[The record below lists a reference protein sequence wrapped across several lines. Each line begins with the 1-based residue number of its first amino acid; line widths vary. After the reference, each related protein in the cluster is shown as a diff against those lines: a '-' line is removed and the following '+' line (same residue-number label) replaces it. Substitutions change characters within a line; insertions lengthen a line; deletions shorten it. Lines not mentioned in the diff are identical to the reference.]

1 MSPGRLTHT
10 QAVFLMVGVALLW
23 STAGVVSRVLESA
36 GRFEV
41 TFYRSAFTV
50 LSLMWMLPLWRAW
63 SRRQSNAVPLTDTTE
78 RSAWG
83 RALHQHW
90 GFVPESKAFWISGV
104 CWSVMFTAFMLA
116 LGFTS
121 VANVLIIMAL
131 GPLMTALLARFVLGQ
146 CLASRTWL
154 TILAAAMGIAYM
166 YGSQLWSAMANPQT
180 PVSDLLI
187 GSALALCVP
196 LAGAINWTVVQR
208 VQHKG
213 ERIDLVP
220 AVLLGAILSSLFTLP
235 LALPGSASASDIAWL
250 ALLGWLQLS
259 VPCTLS
265 VLCAQVLKAA
275 EVSLLG
281 LLEVIFG
288 IALTWAFVNEVPS
301 REVLIGGGFV
311 ISTLVLNEIFGW
323 RKRQADS
330 QHPKLG

>member
-1 MSPGRLTHT
+1 MAQVRLTHT
-10 QAVFLMVGVALLW
+10 QAVFLMVGVTILW

-63 SRRQSNAVPLTDTTE
+63 SRRQAPQAASLTPST

-83 RALHQHW
+83 ETLHRHW
-90 GFVPESKAFWISGV
+90 GFLPESRTFWLSGV

-121 VANVLIIMAL
+121 VANVLILMAL
-131 GPLMTALLARFVLGQ
+131 GPLLTALLARVVLGQ
-146 CLASRTWL
+146 RLANRTWL
-154 TILAAAMGIAYM
+154 TIVVAALGIVYM
-166 YGSQLWSAMANPQT
+166 YGSQFWSAMADPQT
-180 PVSDLLI
+180 PIGDLLI
-187 GSALALCVP
+187 GSGLALCVP
-196 LAGAINWTVVQR
+196 LAGAINWTAVQR

-220 AVLLGAILSSLFTLP
+220 AVLLGAILSTLFTLP
-235 LALPGSASASDIAWL
+235 AALPGTASASDVAWL
-250 ALLGWLQLS
+250 AMLGWLQLS

-265 VLCAQVLKAA
+265 VVCAQVLKAA

-301 REVLIGGGFV
+301 TEVLVGGGLV
-311 ISTLVLNEIFGW
+311 ILALVLNEALGW
-323 RKRQADS
+323 RERQTS
-330 QHPKLG
+330 T

>member
-1 MSPGRLTHT
+1 MAQVRLTHT
-10 QAVFLMVGVALLW
+10 QAVFLMVGVTILW

-63 SRRQSNAVPLTDTTE
+63 SRRQTPQAASLTPST

-83 RALHQHW
+83 ETLHRHW
-90 GFVPESKAFWISGV
+90 GFLPESRTFWLSGV

-121 VANVLIIMAL
+121 VANVLILMAL
-131 GPLMTALLARFVLGQ
+131 GPLLTALLARVVLGQ
-146 CLASRTWL
+146 RLANRTWL
-154 TILAAAMGIAYM
+154 TIVVAALGIVYM
-166 YGSQLWSAMANPQT
+166 YGSQFWSAMADPQT
-180 PVSDLLI
+180 PIGDLLI
-187 GSALALCVP
+187 GSGLALCVP
-196 LAGAINWTVVQR
+196 LAGAINWTAVQR

-220 AVLLGAILSSLFTLP
+220 AVLLGAILSTLFTLP
-235 LALPGSASASDIAWL
+235 AALPGTASASDVAWL
-250 ALLGWLQLS
+250 AMLGWLQLS

-265 VLCAQVLKAA
+265 VVCAQVLKAA

-301 REVLIGGGFV
+301 TEVLVGGGLV
-311 ISTLVLNEIFGW
+311 ILALVLNEALGW
-323 RKRQADS
+323 RERQTIA
-330 QHPKLG
+330 

>member
-1 MSPGRLTHT
+1 MAQVRLTHT
-10 QAVFLMVGVALLW
+10 QAVFLMVGVTILW

-63 SRRQSNAVPLTDTTE
+63 SRRQASHTAPLTPST
-78 RSAWG
+78 RSVWG
-83 RALHQHW
+83 ETLHRHW
-90 GFVPESKAFWISGV
+90 GFLPESRTFWLSGV

-131 GPLMTALLARFVLGQ
+131 GPLLTALLARVVLGQ
-146 CLASRTWL
+146 RLATRTWL
-154 TILAAAMGIAYM
+154 TIVVAALGIVYM
-166 YGSQLWSAMANPQT
+166 YGSQLWSAMADPLT

-187 GSALALCVP
+187 GSGLALCVP
-196 LAGAINWTVVQR
+196 LAGAINWTAVQR

-220 AVLLGAILSSLFTLP
+220 AVLLGAILSTLFTLP
-235 LALPGSASASDIAWL
+235 AALPGTASASDVAWL
-250 ALLGWLQLS
+250 AMLGWLQLS

-265 VLCAQVLKAA
+265 VVCAQVLKAA

-301 REVLIGGGFV
+301 TEVLVGGGLV
-311 ISTLVLNEIFGW
+311 ILALVLNEALGW
-323 RKRQADS
+323 RERQTVA
-330 QHPKLG
+330 

>member
-1 MSPGRLTHT
+1 MNRRHLTHT
-10 QAVFLMVGVALLW
+10 QAVFLMVGVTLLW

-63 SRRQSNAVPLTDTTE
+63 SRRQASHTAPLTPST
-78 RSAWG
+78 RSVWG
-83 RALHQHW
+83 ETLHRHW
-90 GFVPESKAFWISGV
+90 GFLPESRTFWLSGV

-131 GPLMTALLARFVLGQ
+131 GPLLTALLARVVLGQ
-146 CLASRTWL
+146 RLATRTWL
-154 TILAAAMGIAYM
+154 TIVVAALGIVYM
-166 YGSQLWSAMANPQT
+166 YGSQLWSAMADPLT

-187 GSALALCVP
+187 GSGLALCVP
-196 LAGAINWTVVQR
+196 LAGAINWTAVQR

-220 AVLLGAILSSLFTLP
+220 AVLLGAILSTLFTLP
-235 LALPGSASASDIAWL
+235 AALPGTASASDVVWL

-265 VLCAQVLKAA
+265 VVCAQVLKAA

-301 REVLIGGGFV
+301 TEVLVGGGLV
-311 ISTLVLNEIFGW
+311 ILALVLNEALGW
-323 RKRQADS
+323 RERQTVA
-330 QHPKLG
+330 

>member
-1 MSPGRLTHT
+1 MAQVRLTHT
-10 QAVFLMVGVALLW
+10 QAVFLMVLVTILW

-63 SRRQSNAVPLTDTTE
+63 SRRQVPQAASLTPSA

-83 RALHQHW
+83 ETLHRHW
-90 GFVPESKAFWISGV
+90 GFLPESRTFWLSGV

-121 VANVLIIMAL
+121 VANVLILMAL
-131 GPLMTALLARFVLGQ
+131 GPLLTALLARVVLGQ
-146 CLASRTWL
+146 RLANRTWL
-154 TILAAAMGIAYM
+154 TIVVAALGIVYM
-166 YGSQLWSAMANPQT
+166 YGSQFWSAMADPQT
-180 PVSDLLI
+180 PIGDLLI
-187 GSALALCVP
+187 GSGLALCVP
-196 LAGAINWTVVQR
+196 LAGAINWTAVQR

-220 AVLLGAILSSLFTLP
+220 SVLLGAILSTLFTLP
-235 LALPGSASASDIAWL
+235 AALPGTASASDVAWL
-250 ALLGWLQLS
+250 AMLGWLQLS

-265 VLCAQVLKAA
+265 VVCAQVLKAA

-301 REVLIGGGFV
+301 SEVLVGGGLV
-311 ISTLVLNEIFGW
+311 ILALVLNEVMGW
-323 RKRQADS
+323 RERQTIA
-330 QHPKLG
+330 

>member
-1 MSPGRLTHT
+1 MAQVRLTHT
-10 QAVFLMVGVALLW
+10 QAVLLMVGVSLLW

-41 TFYRSAFTV
+41 TFYRSVFTV

-63 SRRQSNAVPLTDTTE
+63 SRRQESQRQAPTPIT

-83 RALHQHW
+83 KTLHRHW
-90 GFVPESKAFWISGV
+90 GFLPESRTFWLSGV

-121 VANVLIIMAL
+121 VANVLILMAL
-131 GPLMTALLARFVLGQ
+131 GPLLTALLARVVLGQ
-146 CLASRTWL
+146 RLANRTWL
-154 TILAAAMGIAYM
+154 TIVVAALGIVYM
-166 YGSQLWSAMANPQT
+166 YGSQLWSAMADPQT
-180 PVSDLLI
+180 PISDLLI
-187 GSALALCVP
+187 GSGLALCVP
-196 LAGAINWTVVQR
+196 LAGAINWTAVQR

-235 LALPGSASASDIAWL
+235 LALPGTASASDVAWL

-265 VLCAQVLKAA
+265 VVCAQVLKAA

-301 REVLIGGGFV
+301 TEVLVGGGLV
-311 ISTLVLNEIFGW
+311 ILALVLNEALGW
-323 RKRQADS
+323 RERQT
-330 QHPKLG
+330 LT

>member
-1 MSPGRLTHT
+1 MAQVRLTHT
-10 QAVFLMVGVALLW
+10 QAVFLMVVATLFW

-63 SRRQSNAVPLTDTTE
+63 SRRQAPQAMSPTPST

-83 RALHQHW
+83 EMLHRHW
-90 GFVPESKAFWISGV
+90 GFLPESRTFWLSGV

-131 GPLMTALLARFVLGQ
+131 GPLLTALLARMVLGQ
-146 CLASRTWL
+146 RLANRTWL
-154 TILAAAMGIAYM
+154 TIVVAAMGIVYM
-166 YGSQLWSAMANPQT
+166 YGSQFWSAMADPQT
-180 PVSDLLI
+180 PIGDLLI
-187 GSALALCVP
+187 GSGLALCVP
-196 LAGAINWTVVQR
+196 LAGAINWTAVQR

-220 AVLLGAILSSLFTLP
+220 AVLLGAILSTLFTLP
-235 LALPGSASASDIAWL
+235 AALPGTASASDVAWL
-250 ALLGWLQLS
+250 AMLGWLQLS

-265 VLCAQVLKAA
+265 MICAQVLKAA

-288 IALTWAFVNEVPS
+288 IALTWAFVNEEPS
-301 REVLIGGGFV
+301 TEVLVGGGLV
-311 ISTLVLNEIFGW
+311 ILALVLNEALGW
-323 RKRQADS
+323 RERQTIA
-330 QHPKLG
+330 

>member
-1 MSPGRLTHT
+1 MNPGRLTHT
-10 QAVFLMVGVALLW
+10 QAVFLMVGVTLLW
-23 STAGVVSRVLESA
+23 SVAGVVSRVLESA

-50 LSLMWMLPLWRAW
+50 LSWMRMLPLWRAW
-63 SRRQSNAVPLTDTTE
+63 SRRQAPQMPPLTHST

-83 RALHQHW
+83 EVLHRHW
-90 GFVPESKAFWISGV
+90 GFLPESRTFWLSGV

-121 VANVLIIMAL
+121 VANVLILMAV
-131 GPLMTALLARFVLGQ
+131 GPLLTALLARVVLGQ
-146 CLASRTWL
+146 HLANRTWL
-154 TILAAAMGIAYM
+154 TIVVAAMGIVYM
-166 YGSQLWSAMANPQT
+166 YGSQFWSAMADPQT
-180 PVSDLLI
+180 PIGDLLI
-187 GSALALCVP
+187 GSGLALCVP
-196 LAGAINWTVVQR
+196 LAGAINWTAVQR

-220 AVLLGAILSSLFTLP
+220 AVLLGAILSTLYTLP
-235 LALPGSASASDIAWL
+235 LALPGTASASDVAWL
-250 ALLGWLQLS
+250 AMLGWLQLS

-265 VLCAQVLKAA
+265 VVCARALKAA

-301 REVLIGGGFV
+301 NEVLVGGGLV
-311 ISTLVLNEIFGW
+311 ILALVLNEALGW
-323 RKRQADS
+323 RERQTPA
-330 QHPKLG
+330 

>member
-1 MSPGRLTHT
+1 MAQVRLTHT
-10 QAVFLMVGVALLW
+10 QAVFLMVGVTVLW

-63 SRRQSNAVPLTDTTE
+63 SRRQAPQTTAITPST

-83 RALHQHW
+83 ETLHRHW
-90 GFVPESKAFWISGV
+90 GFLPESRTFWLSGV

-121 VANVLIIMAL
+121 VANVLILMAL
-131 GPLMTALLARFVLGQ
+131 GPLLTALLARVVLGQ
-146 CLASRTWL
+146 RLANRTWL
-154 TILAAAMGIAYM
+154 TIVVAALGIVYM
-166 YGSQLWSAMANPQT
+166 YGSQFWSAMADPQT
-180 PVSDLLI
+180 PIGDLLI
-187 GSALALCVP
+187 GSGLALCVP
-196 LAGAINWTVVQR
+196 LAGAINWTAVQR

-235 LALPGSASASDIAWL
+235 LALPGTASASDVAWL
-250 ALLGWLQLS
+250 AMLGWLQLS

-265 VLCAQVLKAA
+265 MVCAQVLKAA

-301 REVLIGGGFV
+301 TEVLVGGGLV
-311 ISTLVLNEIFGW
+311 ILALVLNEALGW
-323 RKRQADS
+323 RERQTSA
-330 QHPKLG
+330 

>member
-1 MSPGRLTHT
+1 MTHVRLTHT
-10 QAVFLMVGVALLW
+10 QAVFLMVGVTILW

-63 SRRQSNAVPLTDTTE
+63 SRRQEPQAASLTPST

-83 RALHQHW
+83 EALHRHW
-90 GFVPESKAFWISGV
+90 GFLPESRTFWLSGV

-121 VANVLIIMAL
+121 VANVLILMAL
-131 GPLMTALLARFVLGQ
+131 GPLLTALLARVVLGQ
-146 CLASRTWL
+146 RLANRTWL
-154 TILAAAMGIAYM
+154 TIVVAALGIVYM
-166 YGSQLWSAMANPQT
+166 YGSQFWSAMADPQT
-180 PVSDLLI
+180 PIGDLLI
-187 GSALALCVP
+187 GSGLALCVP
-196 LAGAINWTVVQR
+196 LAGAINWTAVQR

-235 LALPGSASASDIAWL
+235 LALPGTASASDVALL

-265 VLCAQVLKAA
+265 VVCAQVLKAA

-301 REVLIGGGFV
+301 TEVLVGGGLV
-311 ISTLVLNEIFGW
+311 ILALVLNEALGW
-323 RKRQADS
+323 RERQTLA
-330 QHPKLG
+330 

>member
-10 QAVFLMVGVALLW
+10 QAVFLMVGVTLLW
-23 STAGVVSRVLESA
+23 SVAGVVSRVLESA

-63 SRRQSNAVPLTDTTE
+63 SRRQAPQMSPLTPST

-83 RALHQHW
+83 ETLHRHW
-90 GFVPESKAFWISGV
+90 GFLPESRTFWLSGV

-121 VANVLIIMAL
+121 VANVLVLMAL
-131 GPLMTALLARFVLGQ
+131 GPLLTALLARVVLGQ
-146 CLASRTWL
+146 RLANRTWL
-154 TILAAAMGIAYM
+154 TIVVAAMGIVYM
-166 YGSQLWSAMANPQT
+166 YGSQFWSAMADPQT
-180 PVSDLLI
+180 PIGVLLI
-187 GSALALCVP
+187 GSGLALCVP
-196 LAGAINWTVVQR
+196 LAGAINWTAVQR

-220 AVLLGAILSSLFTLP
+220 AVLLGAILSTLYTLP
-235 LALPGSASASDIAWL
+235 LALPGTASASDVAWL
-250 ALLGWLQLS
+250 AMLGWLQLS

-265 VLCAQVLKAA
+265 VVCARALKAA

-301 REVLIGGGFV
+301 TEVLVGGGLV
-311 ISTLVLNEIFGW
+311 ILALVLNEALGW
-323 RKRQADS
+323 RERQTSA
-330 QHPKLG
+330 

>member
-1 MSPGRLTHT
+1 MAQVRLTHT
-10 QAVFLMVGVALLW
+10 QAVFLMVAVTLLW
-23 STAGVVSRVLESA
+23 STAGVVSRVLDSA

-63 SRRQSNAVPLTDTTE
+63 SRRQASHAVPLTPST
-78 RSAWG
+78 RSPWG
-83 RALHQHW
+83 ETLHRHW
-90 GFVPESKAFWISGV
+90 GFLPESRTFWLSGV

-121 VANVLIIMAL
+121 VANVLILMAL
-131 GPLMTALLARFVLGQ
+131 GPLLTALLARMVLGQ
-146 CLASRTWL
+146 RLANRTWL
-154 TILAAAMGIAYM
+154 TIVVAALGIVYM
-166 YGSQLWSAMANPQT
+166 YGSQFWSAMADPLT
-180 PVSDLLI
+180 PIGDLLI
-187 GSALALCVP
+187 GSGLALCVP
-196 LAGAINWTVVQR
+196 LAGAINWTAVQR

-235 LALPGSASASDIAWL
+235 LALPGTASARDVAWL
-250 ALLGWLQLS
+250 AMLGWLQLS

-265 VLCAQVLKAA
+265 VVCAQVLKAA

-301 REVLIGGGFV
+301 TEVLVGGGLV
-311 ISTLVLNEIFGW
+311 ILALVLNEALGW
-323 RKRQADS
+323 RERQTIA
-330 QHPKLG
+330 

>member
-1 MSPGRLTHT
+1 MNPGRLTHT
-10 QAVFLMVGVALLW
+10 QAVFLMVGVTLLW
-23 STAGVVSRVLESA
+23 SVAGVVSRVLESA

-63 SRRQSNAVPLTDTTE
+63 SRRQAPQMPPLTPST

-83 RALHQHW
+83 ETLHRHW
-90 GFVPESKAFWISGV
+90 GFLPESRTFWLSGV

-121 VANVLIIMAL
+121 VANVLILMAL
-131 GPLMTALLARFVLGQ
+131 GPLLTALLARVVLGQ
-146 CLASRTWL
+146 RLANRTWL
-154 TILAAAMGIAYM
+154 TIVVAALGIVYM
-166 YGSQLWSAMANPQT
+166 YGSQFWSAMADPQT
-180 PVSDLLI
+180 PIGDLLI
-187 GSALALCVP
+187 GSGLALCVP
-196 LAGAINWTVVQR
+196 LAGAINWTAVQR

-220 AVLLGAILSSLFTLP
+220 AVLLGAILSTLFTLP
-235 LALPGSASASDIAWL
+235 AALPGTASASDVAWL
-250 ALLGWLQLS
+250 AMLGWLQLS

-265 VLCAQVLKAA
+265 VVCAQVLKAA

-301 REVLIGGGFV
+301 TEVLVGGGLV
-311 ISTLVLNEIFGW
+311 ILALVLNEVLGL
-323 RKRQADS
+323 RERQTIA
-330 QHPKLG
+330 

>member
-1 MSPGRLTHT
+1 MNRRHLTHT
-10 QAVFLMVGVALLW
+10 QAVFLMVGVTLLW

-63 SRRQSNAVPLTDTTE
+63 SRRQASHTAPLTPST
-78 RSAWG
+78 RSVWG
-83 RALHQHW
+83 ETLHRHW
-90 GFVPESKAFWISGV
+90 GFLPESRTFWLSGV

-131 GPLMTALLARFVLGQ
+131 GPLLTALLARVVLGQ
-146 CLASRTWL
+146 RLATRTWL
-154 TILAAAMGIAYM
+154 TIVVAALGIVYM
-166 YGSQLWSAMANPQT
+166 YGSQLWSAMADPLT

-187 GSALALCVP
+187 GSGLALCVP
-196 LAGAINWTVVQR
+196 LAGAINWTAVQR

-220 AVLLGAILSSLFTLP
+220 AVLLGAILSTLFTLP
-235 LALPGSASASDIAWL
+235 AALPGTASASDVAWL
-250 ALLGWLQLS
+250 AMLGWLQLS

-265 VLCAQVLKAA
+265 VVCAQVLKAA

-301 REVLIGGGFV
+301 TEVLVGGGLV
-311 ISTLVLNEIFGW
+311 ILALVLNEALGW
-323 RKRQADS
+323 RERQTVA
-330 QHPKLG
+330 